1 MSKALYSRSVG
12 DIERYYTTVDSLI
25 VSLFEDD
32 RKSLVAKQIELI
44 KLIDQGGD
52 FKKQAA
58 DMLYKL
64 CVDKLETKYLSK
76 KISRMEHRTG

>member
-1 MSKALYSRSVG
+1 MSKAQYSRSIG

-25 VSLFEDD
+25 VSLFKEDRD
-32 RKSLVAKQIELI
+32 PLKNKKIELV
-44 KLIDQGGD
+44 KLIDNGGE
-52 FKKQAA
+52 FKKQAT
-58 DMLYKL
+58 DILFEM